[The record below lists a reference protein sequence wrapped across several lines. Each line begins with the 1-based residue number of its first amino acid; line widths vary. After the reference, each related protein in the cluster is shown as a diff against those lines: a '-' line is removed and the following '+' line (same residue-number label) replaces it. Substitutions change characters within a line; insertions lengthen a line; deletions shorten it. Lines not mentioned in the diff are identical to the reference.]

1 MFTLATNEFDKQF
14 NYVGVKGKTTLAFD
28 NVIKM
33 FEVLKDN
40 LLVDKDKLF
49 VALALITD
57 IKPEIIMKIDE
68 PIQME
73 LLTYLVDEFVM
84 SDKPVLTPSSE
95 IGKKPKEYYNITQ
108 DADYIYASFMQDYG
122 IDLFEQQGKLHWY
135 KFKALL
141 AGLSDETK
149 FKRVVEIRMKD
160 PNEKGLSAKE
170 KRQIRDAQMVY
181 ALNITEE
188 DVEFSKL
195 DEDGKQKYLETHPI
209 YAMELQRIWEDEQ

>member
-14 NYVGVKGKTTLAFD
+14 DYAGVKGKTTLAFD

-40 LLVDKDKLF
+40 SLVDKDKLF
-49 VALALITD
+49 VALALITN
-57 IKPEIIMKIDE
+57 IKPEVVMKIDE
-68 PIQME
+68 SKQIE

-84 SDKPVLTPSSE
+84 ADKPVLTPPSE
-95 IGKKPKEYYNITQ
+95 IGKKPKEYYNLTQ

-160 PNEKGLSAKE
+160 TGEKGLSAKE

-195 DEDGKQKYLETHPI
+195 DEDGKQKYLESHPI